1 MLTSSG
7 ARTAAWT
14 AVLFPSISRECLIM
28 SILMGNC
35 NKTTSWA
42 TYNVFNYSFIDVL
55 HNYII

>member
-7 ARTAAWT
+7 ARTAAWA

-28 SILMGNC
+28 SILIGNC

-42 TYNVFNYSFIDVL
+42 THNVFNYSLTDVI
-55 HNYII
+55 HNYTI